1 MATAQLT
8 FYRRGTWQDSFRSY
22 LIEVDGRDV
31 GVLPPRAVL
40 SIDVPEGLHGA
51 RAKVSWTTSPEI
63 VVDAVVGAR
72 CNIRVVPGPA
82 FIRLLGDRSFLTLV
96 PD

>member
-1 MATAQLT
+1 MALAQLM

-31 GVLPPRAVL
+31 GVLPPRGVL
-40 SIDVPEGLHGA
+40 SVDVPEGLHGA
-51 RAKVSWTTSPEI
+51 RAKVSWTASPEI

-82 FIRLLGDRSFLTLV
+82 FIRRLGNQSWLTLV

>member
-1 MATAQLT
+1 MAMAQLT
-8 FYRRGTWQDSFRSY
+8 FYRRGTWQDSYRSY

-40 SIDVPEGLHGA
+40 SVDVPEGLHGA
-51 RAKVSWTTSPEI
+51 RAKVSWTASPEI
-63 VVDAVVGAR
+63 VVDAVVGTP
-72 CNIRVVPGPA
+72 CTIRVVPGPA
-82 FIRLLGDRSFLTLV
+82 FIRLLRTGPWVTLA